1 MHGEEEASDLKCFQ
15 FCRYQRHNYHHHTI
29 GQQDDDRL
37 AWREGSRCGTAS
49 PWESLISFTS
59 LIDSRPS
66 SGDYTSKG
74 KGQGRGKRGG
84 LKRNGEEEGKN
95 ICTGISKY

>member
-1 MHGEEEASDLKCFQ
+1 MLDTS
-15 FCRYQRHNYHHHTI
+15 
-29 GQQDDDRL
+29 QQDDDRPVR
-37 AWREGSRCGTAS
+37 REGSRCGTA
-49 PWESLISFTS
+49 PPCESLISFTS

-74 KGQGRGKRGG
+74 KGKMRGG
-84 LKRNGEEEGKN
+84 GEIEKEWDEEEEEKN